1 MGSEIVLTAGGD
13 LISSEVESFKDE
25 ILENLAQKPQ
35 RLILD
40 MGKVKVIDSSGIG
53 MLIAAKN
60 SASKYKCELVLKD
73 MNADIIKMFKIMR
86 LTEHFV
92 FAN

>member
-1 MGSEIVLTAGGD
+1 MDSEIILTAKGD
-13 LISSEVESFKDE
+13 LISSEVEAYKEE
-25 ILENLAQKPQ
+25 ILETLAGNPQ

-60 SASKYKCELVLKD
+60 SASKSKCELVLKD
-73 MNADIIKMFKIMR
+73 LNADILKMFKIMR

-92 FAN
+92 FIG